1 MNSFRIWRLPMSC
14 AALLLAAHFS
24 PFANAEIVYQ
34 NINRLSSYRPELREH
49 GDQLSLAG
57 TARTLTD
64 IYIEAYA
71 NFVPQGNEQVIVR
84 VYSNER
90 QYDLYRKE
98 PTTLLYS
105 ATKALRLGD
114 GGYSTIHLSSLA
126 LEVPDIITVTVEPV
140 GLNPNEL
147 FGLPIASPA
156 AIGGPTQS
164 GRVGSDNEFWRLNDQ
179 GKWEVFRNT
188 NLALP
193 LNAIMQVVAV
203 PEPGVMALMVAGAA
217 LFGLYRRGS
226 RN

>member
-1 MNSFRIWRLPMSC
+1 MNFFRFWRLPASS
-14 AALLLAAHFS
+14 AAVILAAQVS
-24 PFANAEIVYQ
+24 SISNAEIIYKNTQ
-34 NINRLSSYRPELREH
+34 RLNSYRPELREH

-71 NFVPQGNEQVIVR
+71 DFVPQGNELVIVR

-90 QYDLYRKE
+90 QYDIYRKE

-105 ATKALRLGD
+105 GSQPLTLGQN
-114 GGYSTIHLSSLA
+114 GYSTIHLDSLA

-140 GLNPNEL
+140 GLDPDEL

-164 GRVGSDNEFWRLNDQ
+164 GRVGSDNEFWRRIEQ
-179 GKWEVFRNT
+179 GDWEVFRNT
-188 NLALP
+188 DLSLP
-193 LNAIMQVVAV
+193 LNAIIQVVAV
-203 PEPGVMALMVAGAA
+203 PERGVIAIFACGAFF
-217 LFGLYRRGS
+217 LFRRGS
-226 RN
+226 RK